1 VVTKSGDTNVADRC
15 LELDE
20 GVSLVVWVRWAG
32 LAATTEVGVMA
43 DSALVAITSDVSLH
57 TTAIGGAKR
66 SITEDTGVTG
76 LRGVLTT
83 QGVEVTDRLVE
94 WDKSV
99 AGVNEAG
106 VCNASRAVVP
116 IWAVE
121 ALVADTID
129 VLVTTIADGIMGGV
143 AARSKESLSQQAM
156 VGFFG
161 NEAEGMLRVMAVFH
175 LYMALDAKVVI
186 ITSSA
191 SDKVILSQLR
201 NAGIAGTGRY
211 SNLLLFWSNKSSL
224 GLGELWFWCN
234 CLSCAVDNLAILHKT
249 LDKPV
254 VLATAEEPCINT
266 CWAQIEVT
274 TIASAA
280 VIVFIWN
287 SFVAVVAINGEN
299 AESGRWTACK
309 FREPLIPS

>member
-1 VVTKSGDTNVADRC
+1 
-15 LELDE
+15 
-20 GVSLVVWVRWAG
+20 
-32 LAATTEVGVMA
+32 
-43 DSALVAITSDVSLH
+43 
-57 TTAIGGAKR
+57 
-66 SITEDTGVTG
+66 
-76 LRGVLTT
+76 
-83 QGVEVTDRLVE
+83 
-94 WDKSV
+94 V

-129 VLVTTIADGIMGGV
+129 VLVTTIADGIVGGV